1 MKTVA
6 LQDLVKVYGEDAVKR
21 ILKTFSCKEKNEDV
35 DRFLRKLAIK
45 NTRKR
50 NSITHLVFDDERR
63 LVAYFTLTNKPLT
76 IRLGDFSDKDVIS
89 RLDEVARVTVDRENR
104 IYRISA
110 YLIAQVA
117 KNQAIPE
124 GRNLSGRDLFAEIF
138 SKIAIVQGIVGG
150 KVVFLEYEKE
160 RPQLRKLYTQK
171 YGFREFPMPSNEDKQ
186 RKLGQL
192 FCFLN
197 DDVERNEP
205 KVD

>member
-1 MKTVA
+1 MRA
-6 LQDLVKVYGEDAVKR
+6 KR
-21 ILKTFSCKEKNEDV
+21 
-35 DRFLRKLAIK
+35 
-45 NTRKR
+45 
-50 NSITHLVFDDERR
+50 
-63 LVAYFTLTNKPLT
+63 
-76 IRLGDFSDKDVIS
+76 
-89 RLDEVARVTVDRENR
+89 
-104 IYRISA
+104 
-110 YLIAQVA
+110 A
-117 KNQAIPE
+117 KG
-124 GRNLSGRDLFAEIF
+124 GRNGNIVICLARTCLRRYSPKSPL